1 MTAALAFLF
10 TVFTIKIII
19 TGRTCIHYK
28 KTNKQTC
35 QKQLRPTESPA
46 RRTAKPLDF
55 TIIPPFNRLGNTFPK
70 KLMRITWIISRL
82 CVQRRSCRSGF
93 CFARGRLP
101 ALLSVSSGS
110 CGLWCFLPVVIES
123 DQFSLMTR
131 TQIVMLW
138 LSCYGFLI
146 KDVTTVTCYNHYKL
160 LCLQKHNVKLQSF
173 CWGESL
179 SECGRNFCHIVSSLW
194 WSVSVGN
201 NRKEA
206 KQIEWYSGRTL
217 LQTGAFNKHAID
229 LPCKTT
235 DLLFKTCSYYRRN
248 ATAEMH
254 HIRIYL
260 KNHLRCRQ
268 TAQIIIKQNTSTL
281 PANTKCVTYI

>member
-1 MTAALAFLF
+1 MCHNDCNSCFPVHCL
-10 TVFTIKIII
+10 
-19 TGRTCIHYK
+19 HYQDHHHWQNLHPLQE
-28 KTNKQTC
+28 NKQTC
-35 QKQLRPTESPA
+35 QKQLRPTQSPA
-46 RRTAKPLDF
+46 HRTTKPLDF
-55 TIIPPFNRLGNTFPK
+55 TITPPFNRLGDTFPK

-194 WSVSVGN
+194 WSVSVGS
-201 NRKEA
+201 NRRQNKLNDIQTEHYY
-206 KQIEWYSGRTL
+206 KQELSINMQLIYLVKLVICFLKHVAVTDAML
-217 LQTGAFNKHAID
+217 LQ
-229 LPCKTT
+229 
-235 DLLFKTCSYYRRN
+235 
-248 ATAEMH
+248 
-254 HIRIYL
+254 
-260 KNHLRCRQ
+260 RC
-268 TAQIIIKQNTSTL
+268 IILDSIWRT
-281 PANTKCVTYI
+281 I

>member
-1 MTAALAFLF
+1 MTATLAFLF

-28 KTNKQTC
+28 KTNKHAKNSLDQH
-35 QKQLRPTESPA
+35 KVQLIGLPNLWILQL
-46 RRTAKPLDF
+46 PLHSTD
-55 TIIPPFNRLGNTFPK
+55 TFPK

-194 WSVSVGN
+194 WSVSVGS
-201 NRKEA
+201 NRRQNKLNDIQAEHYY
-206 KQIEWYSGRTL
+206 KQELSINMQLIYLVKLVICFLKHVAVTDAML
-217 LQTGAFNKHAID
+217 LQ
-229 LPCKTT
+229 
-235 DLLFKTCSYYRRN
+235 
-248 ATAEMH
+248 
-254 HIRIYL
+254 
-260 KNHLRCRQ
+260 RC
-268 TAQIIIKQNTSTL
+268 IILDSIWRT
-281 PANTKCVTYI
+281 I